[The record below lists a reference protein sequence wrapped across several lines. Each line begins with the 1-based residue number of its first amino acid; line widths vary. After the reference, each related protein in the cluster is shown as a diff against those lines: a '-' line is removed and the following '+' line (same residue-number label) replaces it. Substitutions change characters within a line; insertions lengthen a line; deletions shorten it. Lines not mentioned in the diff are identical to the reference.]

1 MGGAAID
8 APAEDGIALIDKAAG
23 WTSHDVVAK
32 ARRLLGRRKVGH
44 AGTLD
49 PDATG
54 LLILGIGRA
63 TRLLRYVSGL
73 DKAYT
78 GEAVLGVATST
89 LDASGEVVATWDM
102 NGITLEQVQ
111 AAARSLTGTIR
122 QVPPMV
128 SAKQIEG
135 RRLYELARHGVD
147 VDREAVEVRVTRF
160 DVAEAGTWGRA
171 SGQRVVA
178 VAVTCSSGTYV
189 RALVADLGRLLGGG
203 AHLRNL
209 RRCSVGRFD
218 VEEAIPIDE
227 LTSGRLLPPSAAFRG
242 HEPVTVDDDLVAAVG
257 HGQVLPVHVVVGAQT
272 ARPSGPWPIVDAAG
286 TLLAVYVPHRPG
298 TIKPEVVLV
307 GGDSG
312 G

>member
-1 MGGAAID
+1 M
-8 APAEDGIALIDKAAG
+8 
-23 WTSHDVVAK
+23 VAK
-32 ARRLLGRRKVGH
+32 ARGLLGRRKVGH

-63 TRLLRYVSGL
+63 TRLLRYVSRL
-73 DKAYT
+73 DKSYV
-78 GEAVLGVATST
+78 GEAVLGAATST

-102 NGITLEQVQ
+102 DGVTLEQVQ
-111 AAARSLTGTIR
+111 AAARRLTGTIR

-128 SAKQIEG
+128 SAKQVEG

-147 VDREAVEVRVTRF
+147 VAREAVEVRVTRF
-160 DVAEAGTWGRA
+160 DVAEPGGR
-171 SGQRVVA
+171 GQLGGERVFTVG
-178 VAVTCSSGTYV
+178 VRCSSGTYV
-189 RALVADLGRLLGGG
+189 RSLVADLGAMLGGG

-209 RRCSVGRFD
+209 RRYSIGRFG

-227 LTSGRLLPPSAAFRG
+227 LTSERLLPPSAIFRD
-242 HEPVTVDDDLVAAVG
+242 ERPVMVDDDLVTAVG
-257 HGQVLPVHVVVGAQT
+257 HGQVLPVEVVTAQAT
-272 ARPSGPWPIVDAAG
+272 RPRGPWPLVDGAG
-286 TLLAVYVPHRPG
+286 KLLAVYVPHRPG
-298 TIKPEVVLV
+298 TIKPDVVLV